1 MYKIKEQSTTAFAT
15 FTGLRWGGT
24 DYLFQTPVGKT
35 NQTGLQAAIL
45 LVLNGAG
52 FNTSENDLYPPV
64 KVLIV
69 ADKLTIHTDKMELG
83 DLYLLTNVGEIA
95 IMFERNCPQLN
106 VVDWQGKP
114 TERVGVG
121 NQMFQGDGTVVTLT
135 PPVTANLAEINFIG
149 GDGKYTLDGTNPLTS
164 NTAQTQTDDVQFEV
178 EEKTGLNDIK
188 LTAPAGV
195 TISVIYYYR
204 PAGFNA

>member
-1 MYKIKEQSTTAFAT
+1 
-15 FTGLRWGGT
+15 
-24 DYLFQTPVGKT
+24 
-35 NQTGLQAAIL
+35 
-45 LVLNGAG
+45 
-52 FNTSENDLYPPV
+52 
-64 KVLIV
+64 
-69 ADKLTIHTDKMELG
+69 MELG

-121 NQMFQGDGTVVTLT
+121 NQMFEGNGTVVTLT

-204 PAGFNA
+204 PSGFNA